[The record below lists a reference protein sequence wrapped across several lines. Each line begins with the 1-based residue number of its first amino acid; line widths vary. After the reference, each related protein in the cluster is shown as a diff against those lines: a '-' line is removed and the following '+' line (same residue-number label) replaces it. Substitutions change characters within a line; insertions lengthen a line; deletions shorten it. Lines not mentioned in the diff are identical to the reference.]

1 MMIQPFVENAI
12 EHGLRPMSDKGGV
25 MILFYLK
32 EDTLLEVTVE
42 DNGVGREMSAQK
54 KNIGRES
61 KGINL
66 VKDRMNLLS
75 NKARLQIID
84 KSDNGVSAG
93 TQVILLVP
101 IQNNNDEN
109 SYN

>member
-1 MMIQPFVENAI
+1 MA
-12 EHGLRPMSDKGGV
+12 K
-25 MILFYLK
+25 
-32 EDTLLEVTVE
+32 EVTVE
-42 DNGVGREMSAQK
+42 DNGVGREMSARK
-54 KNIGRES
+54 NNIGRES